1 MKGKLYPKPNS
12 LSITMLGTWKGEVR
26 YGWTNSIASDRNFK
40 SKERERQT
48 ERKTETEDSRSPRDS
63 ILTLIS
69 EKLPRI

>member
-40 SKERERQT
+40 SKERETDR
-48 ERKTETEDSRSPRDS
+48 
-63 ILTLIS
+63 
-69 EKLPRI
+69 EKDREEGMKRE